1 MSFSVYTQTAKQSFL
16 KIISLEGAFLNAQ
29 SFCNLKNRLHA
40 DERLQRKS
48 YLCKKKIKIATYHK
62 ALILRG
68 V

>member
-1 MSFSVYTQTAKQSFL
+1 MSFSVYTQIAKQSFL
-16 KIISLEGAFLNAQ
+16 KIIILEGAFLNAQ

-48 YLCKKKIKIATYHK
+48 YLCKKKKIATYHK